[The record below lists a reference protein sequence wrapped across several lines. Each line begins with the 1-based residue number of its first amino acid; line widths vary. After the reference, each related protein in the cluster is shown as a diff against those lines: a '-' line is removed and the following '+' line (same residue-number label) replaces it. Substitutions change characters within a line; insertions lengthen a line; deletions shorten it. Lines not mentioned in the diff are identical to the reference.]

1 MPEFWFMRHGEGT
14 HNVDGAARGE
24 TAYYD
29 PVHFDSELTEEGHR
43 QVRAAALPPFGSGAF
58 HAVYCSPL
66 RRCRQTLCGAAQTD
80 FAERRLVFLDDRLME
95 PQGAHPCNRRIEA
108 AALRAAVPAS
118 WNVDGVAD
126 ENPYDAG
133 EESREAFRRRVVEWT
148 KATVGWHD
156 DDQRILVVAHHDWI
170 RDWFQAHQG
179 RSVSLRNAEVV
190 RAVWP
195 LPHQSV

>member
-1 MPEFWFMRHGEGT
+1 MPEFWFMRHGEAT

-29 PVHFDSELTEEGHR
+29 PIHSDSELTEEGFR
-43 QVRAAALPPFGSGAF
+43 QARAAGSSLPPVGNGAF

-66 RRCRQTLCGAAQTD
+66 RRCRQTLCAAAQDTLAD
-80 FAERRLVFLDDRLME
+80 RRLVFLDDRLME
-95 PQGAHPCNRRIEA
+95 PQGAHPCNRRIEV
-108 AALRAAVPAS
+108 AALRSVVPAS
-118 WNVDGVAD
+118 WNLDAVAD
-126 ENPYDAG
+126 ENPYTAG
-133 EESREAFRRRVVEWT
+133 VETREAFRRRVVEWT
-148 KATVGWHD
+148 TATTGWHD

-179 RSVSLRNAEVV
+179 RTVSLRNAEVV

-195 LPHQSV
+195 RVG